1 MRSKPSM
8 ASDTAIERAE
18 PTADAAGAGTGA
30 TFESRRRSLPFIG
43 SRLGRLIVLLNLV
56 GLLILIGG
64 SLALNEFRRGLIDT
78 RKDSLTVQGQL
89 IANVIAEMATQG
101 EPGPAL
107 EPGKA
112 LLAFQKSFVPKG
124 QRARLFDRD
133 ANLLADSYLVSD
145 AVEVSTLP
153 PARSRTAPPPKP
165 QDPEKAERR
174 LREAHERLNREIEI
188 ARTGQIVQEVR
199 ANELGEQVVSVAV
212 PVARVR
218 GVVGVLVLAA
228 GDLETLL
235 AAQRRALVPFILVAL
250 ATTIVSSLLLHV
262 FVVRPIQRLSDSADL
277 VRLQRA
283 RAMSLPD
290 LQARNDELGDLARSL
305 ETMTDTLSNRM
316 DAIER
321 FAADVSHEIKNP
333 LTSVRSAVETLE
345 LVKDETAKARLLA
358 LLKQDVRRM
367 DRLITDISNFSRL
380 DAELSRDAP
389 RRIDIG
395 RLLEEIVATYETVR
409 TGEPTVRVAEEA
421 HEALAVLGR
430 EGPLGQVF
438 RNLIDN
444 ARSFSA
450 PGDEVLVRLERNASE
465 AARPVLV
472 TVEDNGPGVPPEN
485 LETIFERFYTSRPK
499 GSAFGANS
507 GLGLSIARQIVLA
520 HGGRIWA
527 QNRVGADASV
537 IGARFLVAL
546 PEAPE

>member
-1 MRSKPSM
+1 M
-8 ASDTAIERAE
+8 ASDIAIERAE
-18 PTADAAGAGTGA
+18 PTVETAGAGAGA

-101 EPGPAL
+101 EPSPAL

-145 AVEVSTLP
+145 AVEVSSLP
-153 PARSRTAPPPKP
+153 PARNRTAPPPKP
-165 QDPEKAERR
+165 QDPEKAEKR
-174 LREAHERLNREIEI
+174 LREAHERLNHEIEI
-188 ARTGQIVQEVR
+188 ARTGQVVQEVR
-199 ANELGEQVVSVAV
+199 TNELGEQVVSVAV

-218 GVVGVLVLAA
+218 GVVGVLVLEA
-228 GDLETLL
+228 GDLEKLI
-235 AAQRRALVPFILVAL
+235 AAQRRALAPFILVAL

-345 LVKDETAKARLLA
+345 LVKDEAAKARLLA

-389 RRIDIG
+389 RRIDIA
-395 RLLEEIVATYETVR
+395 RLLEEIGQTYDLPQQGQVAVR
-409 TGEPTVRVAEEA
+409 FEDDARES
-421 HEALAVLGR
+421 LAVLGR

-450 PGDEVLVRLERNASE
+450 PGDEVTVRLERGSD

-472 TVEDNGPGVPPEN
+472 TVDDNGPGVPPEN

-527 QNRVGADASV
+527 QNRVAADGSV